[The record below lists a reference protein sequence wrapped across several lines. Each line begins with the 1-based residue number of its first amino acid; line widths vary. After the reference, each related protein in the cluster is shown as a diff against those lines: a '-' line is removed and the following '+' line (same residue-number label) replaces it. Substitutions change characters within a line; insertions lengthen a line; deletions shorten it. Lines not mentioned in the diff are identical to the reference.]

1 MSPNTKPSLTGRGFI
16 EGHALQLLG
25 PGGTGWGTSDNPE
38 HQRRGNNRNLLTVFQ
53 SELTSHS
60 VFLQKGPEVICQ
72 DAEYFLAQLTI
83 VSGMA
88 KGVSDR
94 YTMGLVVYVF
104 RPWPALQCG
113 HCSLQAWGVDLG
125 LANSENMPLE
135 MQTCLSKRAGWIR
148 KQRRKVGSISSGS
161 GVERH
166 ELSESIS
173 VQSMHHR

>member
-1 MSPNTKPSLTGRGFI
+1 MKAMLSSCWGQVGLAGAPQITLNTK
-16 EGHALQLLG
+16 
-25 PGGTGWGTSDNPE
+25 D
-38 HQRRGNNRNLLTVFQ
+38 RGNNRNLLTVFQ

-104 RPWPALQCG
+104 RP
-113 HCSLQAWGVDLG
+113 
-125 LANSENMPLE
+125 
-135 MQTCLSKRAGWIR
+135 
-148 KQRRKVGSISSGS
+148 
-161 GVERH
+161 
-166 ELSESIS
+166 
-173 VQSMHHR
+173 

>member
-1 MSPNTKPSLTGRGFI
+1 MGRHQPAQGSKCLMPFKMSPDTKPSLTGRGFM

-25 PGGTGWGTSDNPE
+25 PGATGWDISANPE
-38 HQRRGNNRNLLTVFQ
+38 HQRWGNNRNLLTVFQ

-60 VFLQKGPEVICQ
+60 VFLQKGHEVICQ

-113 HCSLQAWGVDLG
+113 HCSLQALGVDVG
-125 LANSENMPLE
+125 LANGENMPPE
-135 MQTCLSKRAGWIR
+135 
-148 KQRRKVGSISSGS
+148 
-161 GVERH
+161 
-166 ELSESIS
+166 
-173 VQSMHHR
+173 VQHLANLPF